1 MKMKYENWYLNF
13 LISNRLISMRDMY
26 TEVRNNEGDLN
37 VIGWMRIP
45 LRYSIQFIVY
55 ITKFGTSMVKTI
67 YAETHRQMLLCAPGI
82 RDPYSTGKKKF
93 RIRKQTSNMIVSLNL
108 SIFLS
113 KNNFKSLGFG
123 VSSDFFTSCKGHS
136 PGRPL
141 WSHRI
146 SANSTGA

>member
-1 MKMKYENWYLNF
+1 MKYENWYLNF

-108 SIFLS
+108 SILLSTKNSKCLSFYQSSFLFVQLRGL
-113 KNNFKSLGFG
+113 KMFAAFSL
-123 VSSDFFTSCKGHS
+123 
-136 PGRPL
+136 
-141 WSHRI
+141 
-146 SANSTGA
+146 